1 LLSDSLR
8 RLLAHPLTAGL
19 QLDDPATVEL
29 RRQIIASK
37 PFLQA
42 IYDQWYR
49 LLAEHLP
56 TLDGKVVELGSGPG
70 YCERFIPDL
79 ITSET
84 FLCRGVRLVADAQ
97 RLPFREASLRAIVC
111 TDVLHHVPDVRR
123 FFAEASR
130 SLLPGGKILMI
141 EPWVSPWS
149 RLVFARF
156 HHEPFHPEAAEW
168 SLDPSGANIALPWI
182 VFVRDRRRFETE
194 FPGLLIDIIKPLM
207 PFRYLLSG
215 GVTLRALA
223 PAFTHP
229 LWRRLEDL
237 LEPQMAKL
245 AMFAFISV
253 RKH

>member
-1 LLSDSLR
+1 MLSGFLR

-37 PFLQA
+37 PFLRA
-42 IYDQWYR
+42 IYDQWYS
-49 LLAEHLP
+49 LLAQHLP
-56 TLDGKVVELGSGPG
+56 TLDGKVLELGSGPG
-70 YCERFIPDL
+70 YCERFIPNL

-84 FLCRGVRLVADAQ
+84 FLCRGLRLVADAQ
-97 RLPFREASLRAIVC
+97 CLPFREASLRAIVC
-111 TDVLHHVPDVRR
+111 TDVLHHVRDVQR

-149 RLVFARF
+149 RWVFARF
-156 HHEPFHPEAAEW
+156 HHEPFHPGAAEW

-207 PFRYLLSG
+207 PFCYLLSG

-223 PAFTHP
+223 PAFTYP
-229 LWRRLEDL
+229 LWRRLENL
-237 LEPQMAKL
+237 LEPQMPKL

>member
-1 LLSDSLR
+1 MLSVLLQ

-29 RRQIIASK
+29 RRRIIASK

-42 IYDQWYR
+42 IYDQWYG

-56 TLDGKVVELGSGPG
+56 VLDGKVLELGSGPG

-79 ITSET
+79 ITSEI

-97 RLPFREASLRAIVC
+97 CLPFREASLRAIVC
-111 TDVLHHVPDVRR
+111 TDVLHHIPDVRR

-149 RLVFARF
+149 RRVFARF
-156 HHEPFHPEAAEW
+156 HHEPFLPEATEW
-168 SLDPSGANIALPWI
+168 SFDPSGANIALPWI

-194 FPGLLIDIIKPLM
+194 FPGLLIDIIRPFM

-215 GVTLRALA
+215 GVTLRTLA
-223 PAFTHP
+223 PAFSHS

-237 LEPQMAKL
+237 LEPQMANL

>member
-1 LLSDSLR
+1 MLSSFLR
-8 RLLAHPLTAGL
+8 RLLVHPLTAGL

-49 LLAEHLP
+49 LLTEHLP
-56 TLDGKVVELGSGPG
+56 ALDGKVLELGSGPG

-97 RLPFREASLRAIVC
+97 RLPFRAASLRAIVF

-130 SLLPGGKILMI
+130 SLLPGGRILMI

-168 SLDPSGANIALPWI
+168 SLDGSEANIALPWI
-182 VFVRDRRRFETE
+182 VFVRDRRRFENE

-223 PAFTHP
+223 PAVTHP
-229 LWRRLEDL
+229 VWRRLEDL